1 MEALRRLFGTKRSTG
16 NMRVQNLPQMS
27 APLQVVPPRRI
38 GYGVELNAFCL
49 KEEVLRL
56 RACKTP
62 EEDRVCLMRI
72 LMQLKIVELSVDELI
87 REYRYGRCDR
97 GCDGDGATRVRRRE
111 DHISLAENRMNDLG
125 KILHKVGHAQFCHD
139 LYFEIVDLCYC

>member
-87 REYRYGRCDR
+87 REYRDMGVVIEGVTETAPPEY
-97 GCDGDGATRVRRRE
+97 E
-111 DHISLAENRMNDLG
+111 DERIISL
-125 KILHKVGHAQFCHD
+125 
-139 LYFEIVDLCYC
+139 